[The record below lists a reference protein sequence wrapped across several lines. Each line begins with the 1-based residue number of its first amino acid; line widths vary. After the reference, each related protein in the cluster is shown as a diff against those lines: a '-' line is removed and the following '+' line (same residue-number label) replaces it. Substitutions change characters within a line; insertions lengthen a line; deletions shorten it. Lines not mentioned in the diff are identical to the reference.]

1 MDFAIDAEL
10 RARLEEAR
18 EWGATEVRPA
28 GLESDRMGKP
38 LPPEHPYFG
47 KALAHGEGRTRW
59 PGPGAPPRKPP
70 RGAVVA
76 GLLLAEELAY
86 WDRGIGVAN
95 PGPGL
100 PEAAVLAQGSDAQK
114 QRFLG
119 PFLEPDRPRWACFAM
134 TEPGA
139 GSDAAAIRTT
149 ARRDGSHYVLDG
161 AKCFI
166 GNASRADWILVQA
179 TLDPSR
185 GREAQRA
192 FFVEQGTPGLGGFK
206 IEKKM
211 GLKAYESTSFT
222 LERCRVPAENLLG
235 GEERLE
241 RKRHA
246 EGSAT
251 LGAFEQT
258 RPMVAAQALGIA
270 RAALEFATSYAC
282 GREAFGGPIM
292 DNQGIS
298 FPLADLATELDA
310 ARLLTWRASWMAAQR
325 VAYQRAEG
333 SMAKLRASEV
343 AQRIV
348 ERAVQTCGGWGYIAD
363 LPVEKWY
370 RDAKLYTI
378 FEGTSEIQRVV
389 IGRALAEAAGE
400 PPLHH
405 REPNSTLALGRT
417 LGRGTPARS
426 RAGMA
431 GLKMANRAPR
441 PVLKLAMTVL
451 KPPQRAPRAP
461 SSRP

>member
-10 RARLEEAR
+10 RARLDEAR

-28 GLESDRMGKP
+28 GLEADRMGKP
-38 LPPEHPYFG
+38 LPPDHPYFE

-59 PGPGAPPRKPP
+59 PGPGVAPRRPP

-100 PEAAVLAQGSDAQK
+100 PEAAVLAQGTEAQK

-139 GSDAAAIRTT
+139 GSDAAAIRTS
-149 ARRDGSHYVLDG
+149 ARRDGEHYVLDG

-185 GREAQRA
+185 GRDAQRA

-235 GEERLE
+235 GEA
-241 RKRHA
+241 RKS
-246 EGSAT
+246 EGSGFGTAMRT
-251 LGAFEQT
+251 FNAG
-258 RPMVAAQALGIA
+258 RPIIAANAVGIG
-270 RAALEFATSYAC
+270 RAALDEAHAFAAENDLLGQARVRDRLEQSARGLRMARLLC
-282 GREAFGGPIM
+282 LRAGW
-292 DNQGIS
+292 
-298 FPLADLATELDA
+298 LADA
-310 ARLLTWRASWMAAQR
+310 ARPNLVEASMCKAFAAQ
-325 VAYQRAEG
+325 
-333 SMAKLRASEV
+333 V
-343 AQRIV
+343 AQEV
-348 ERAVQTCGGWGYIAD
+348 TALGMELLGAVGGRGDHLI
-363 LPVEKWY
+363 EKLY
-370 RDAKLYTI
+370 RDAKAMDI
-378 FEGTSEIQRVV
+378 VEGTGQIQRVIMARQLV
-389 IGRALAEAAGE
+389 GLPRDAG
-400 PPLHH
+400 
-405 REPNSTLALGRT
+405 A
-417 LGRGTPARS
+417 
-426 RAGMA
+426 
-431 GLKMANRAPR
+431 
-441 PVLKLAMTVL
+441 V
-451 KPPQRAPRAP
+451 
-461 SSRP
+461 